1 MIITLFKT
9 GKDGKILYYTLHD
22 RQPLLTA
29 PYALTVAWRSGE
41 GQEREKI
48 YGFETIAEMDKKIRE
63 LFGRRRKA
71 GYALLYSFMR
81 DRPATARTDSELAA
95 FMQDPK
101 HGGRRKHG

>member
-9 GKDGKILYYTLHD
+9 AANGKILYYTLHD

-48 YGFETIAEMDKKIRE
+48 YAFETIAEMDKKIRE
-63 LFGRRRKA
+63 LFGRRIKA
-71 GYALLYSFMR
+71 GYKLLYSFMR
-81 DRPATARTDSELAA
+81 DRPANATPDSMLAELKK
-95 FMQDPK
+95 P
-101 HGGRRKHG
+101 RKHG